1 MICKQESYTTRWV
14 YSVVWVQVLLLV
26 LSSTALTTAQSINP
40 FFDATQDP
48 GRLSIRYFNLE
59 LFENGLSE
67 KSGDAILVTSP
78 DGATMLIDA
87 GITACGAH
95 LDEYLNR
102 LGITK
107 INYAVATHPHID
119 HIGGYLTILN
129 TKTVEQLFMVQ
140 IPHSTSTYQNFMSLI
155 RRRSIPYKY
164 LQAGDSFQLGAHV
177 QVSILHPVLKP
188 NPEVWAKSLTV
199 GEQNSYSMV
208 LRIEYGNN
216 VFLFCGDIYQ
226 NAEQEIVERYGSELL
241 RADFMHAP
249 HHGDAA
255 SSSLEFIQAVDPDV
269 VVVSHHVFS
278 PLSVYR
284 RYREN
289 GTLVFHTAIDGHI
302 LLTSD
307 GNTLNVITEREER
320 IGMASPFLSDWNI
333 FR

>member
-1 MICKQESYTTRWV
+1 
-14 YSVVWVQVLLLV
+14 
-26 LSSTALTTAQSINP
+26 
-40 FFDATQDP
+40 
-48 GRLSIRYFNLE
+48 
-59 LFENGLSE
+59 
-67 KSGDAILVTSP
+67 
-78 DGATMLIDA
+78 
-87 GITACGAH
+87 
-95 LDEYLNR
+95 
-102 LGITK
+102 
-107 INYAVATHPHID
+107 
-119 HIGGYLTILN
+119 
-129 TKTVEQLFMVQ
+129 MVQ
-140 IPHSTSTYQNFMSLI
+140 IPHSTSTYRNFMSLI
-155 RRRSIPYKY
+155 KRRSIPYKY
-164 LQAGDSFQLGAHV
+164 LQAGDSFQLGAHM
-177 QVSILHPVLKP
+177 QVSILHPALEP
-188 NPEVWAKSLTV
+188 NPEVWARNLTV

-208 LRIEYGNN
+208 LRIEYGNS

-241 RADFMHAP
+241 RANFMPAT
-249 HHGDAA
+249 

-307 GNTLNVITEREER
+307 GSTVNVITEREER